1 MTLAIPGGVRA
12 AFGGRWYLLRLLVAR
27 DLAAKYKGAILGRAW
42 PLVIQLSQLL
52 VFTYLF
58 AYIFHA
64 RATVPGLPASATTF
78 GIWLFAGLLPWN
90 AFAASITQGAMTIAG
105 QPNLIKKVVFPLALL
120 PLVPVCSAFLES
132 LFGVV
137 PLIAI
142 VIAWTHAVHSSLML
156 LPVVMGIQLLFTS
169 GIAYAVAA
177 LTVFL
182 RDTPQAL
189 GPLILL
195 GFYATP
201 IVYSFAMVPTAIRP
215 FEVVNPMAAIVA
227 SYRDTIFSGTPHLAS
242 LGSAAAISAIVAL
255 AGFALFR
262 RTRGAF
268 ADVL

>member
-1 MTLAIPGGVRA
+1 MTLAIPGIRA
-12 AFGGRWYLLRLLVAR
+12 AVGGRWYLLRLLVAR
-27 DLAAKYKGAILGRAW
+27 DLAAKYKGTILGRAW
-42 PLVIQLSQLL
+42 PFIIQVSQLL
-52 VFTYLF
+52 IFTYLF
-58 AYIFHA
+58 ALIFHA
-64 RATVPGLPASATTF
+64 RATVPGLPASTTTF

-90 AFAASITQGAMTIAG
+90 AFAAAITQGAMSIAG

-120 PLVPVCSAFLES
+120 PLVPVCSGFLES

-137 PLIAI
+137 PLILI
-142 VIAWTHAVHSSLML
+142 VATWTHAVHISLML
-156 LPVVMGIQLLFTS
+156 LPLVMGVQLLFTA

-201 IVYSFAMVPTAIRP
+201 IVYSFTMVPAAVRSI
-215 FEVVNPMAAIVA
+215 EVVNPMAAVA
-227 SYRDTIFSGTPHLAS
+227 AGYRDTMLSGTADLPS
-242 LGSAAAISAIVAL
+242 LGWAAVVSAAIAV

-262 RTRGAF
+262 RTRGSF